1 MLSVVENHLHFF
13 SRRDSKTSHGTK
25 LVIRIMPAEAS
36 APGFVRMDELGAVGG
51 FEWNFLLKIANPS
64 RNHAVIK
71 EVYVNSEGK
80 GGSLRSEP
88 SFTEVYEVNPQKV
101 DLNDERPVST
111 RNYSAALP
119 LIVKPGSSIMI
130 RVHVT
135 QHTFNKK
142 FGLFRVATTI
152 PKEKVVDSDTYSKF
166 KMRDKIIIE
175 TNMGK
180 ARIYT
185 TAPWRFSKLASLFN
199 KMRKVQTIGGR

>member
-25 LVIRIMPAEAS
+25 LVIRIMPAEVS
-36 APGFVRMDELGAVGG
+36 AAGFVGIDEFGTIGG
-51 FEWNFLLKIANPS
+51 FEWSFLLKIANPS

-71 EVYVNSEGK
+71 GVYVNSEGK

-88 SFTEVYEVNPQKV
+88 GFTEVYEVDPKKV
-101 DLNDERPVST
+101 DLSDKRPVNS
-111 RNYSAALP
+111 RDYSAALP

-142 FGLFRVATTI
+142 FGIFRVATTI
-152 PKEKVVDSDTYSKF
+152 PKEKAVDSDTYSKF
-166 KMRDKIIIE
+166 KMRDKIIID

-180 ARIYT
+180 AIIYT
-185 TAPWRFSKLASLFN
+185 AATWRFSKLASLFN